1 MCCQPFGTLGWVRGQ
16 TQPLGLLRFCSPPFI
31 LPLSS
36 PTFVQK
42 KEKNPAEWY
51 AAVQCMLLHLSERSI
66 ARKIDGAGTPTNKTG
81 SCIGLCSKKIGRVR
95 AHLPAC
101 TSTRHWYLAHF
112 HKIRRM
118 QHLHGTRVVLN
129 KKCSTLFTCSICIYI
144 HATSICATPVCSTR
158 CLRCPCCP
166 PFRLPLCTR
175 ELLVQHNRPAPSWD
189 AISCTLL
196 RLR

>member
-42 KEKNPAEWY
+42 KEKKPAEWY

-101 TSTRHWYLAHF
+101 TSTRQSWYLAHF
-112 HKIRRM
+112 QPSHTTAFIYVSLRV
-118 QHLHGTRVVLN
+118 QNIVPLSALSPALHLV
-129 KKCSTLFTCSICIYI
+129 KA
-144 HATSICATPVCSTR
+144 HAKM
-158 CLRCPCCP
+158 
-166 PFRLPLCTR
+166 PLCTCFFCFYNSAR
-175 ELLVQHNRPAPSWD
+175 YGVSAR
-189 AISCTLL
+189 CG
-196 RLR
+196 